1 MTAGVLGCLKICIG
15 AFAVVPASAPGPI
28 TINVRVIRCWS
39 GNPDHNQHRWLWVP
53 AFAGMTRKRNPYTG
67 SAIEYF
73 TWLSAKLDSIEAM
86 PSSRVSLFFRNAS

>member
-1 MTAGVLGCLKICIG
+1 MQTSDATRREIAKLCRRMGGAKRYPSPHALALMGIASLHPSYGTALAMTW
-15 AFAVVPASAPGPI
+15 
-28 TINVRVIRCWS
+28 RVSC
-39 GNPDHNQHRWLWVP
+39 H
-53 AFAGMTRKRNPYTG
+53 TG